1 MPGSHRG
8 APMDVP
14 RIIIAGTSSRAGKT
28 VISLGIM
35 RALRNLGY
43 EVQPFKVGPDFI
55 DPSYHHFAAG
65 RRSRNL
71 DSYMMPPEAI
81 RECLVRCS
89 RGADIAVIEGTMGLY
104 DSHDAVDAKGSTAE
118 VSRILRSPVVLV
130 ANVERISRTAAAFV
144 MGYRVFDPE
153 VEIAGVVLNR
163 VGNPRH
169 AYKAR
174 TAVERLAGLR
184 VFGTVPRREDMFI
197 RERHLGLVPAYEREA
212 LEEQLDRL
220 GEIVARH
227 LDLEGVVQ
235 AAMEAPE
242 VDAEP
247 SGLFTPREPRVRVG
261 VAMDRAFTFYYQDN
275 LDALIA
281 SGAHLVPIDMMEAS
295 SLPQVD
301 ALYIGGGFPEVMA
314 EELERNRTLRE
325 QVRTALE
332 EGMPCYAECGGLMYL
347 GRSIV
352 TREGEEYEMVGF
364 LPIRTKMH
372 RRFQALGYVRCVA
385 EMGTPICSAGDE
397 LVGHEFHYSEV
408 VPEGRLRLAYR
419 VTRGKGVDGRR
430 DGILMEN
437 TLASYLHVHVLS
449 HPAMPANFV
458 HTIEKFK

>member
-1 MPGSHRG
+1 
-8 APMDVP
+8 MDVP
-14 RIIIAGTSSRAGKT
+14 RVVIAGTSSRAGKT

-65 RRSRNL
+65 RKSRNL
-71 DSYMMPPEAI
+71 DSYMMPPGAI

-104 DSHDAVDAKGSTAE
+104 DSHDALDAKGSTAE
-118 VSRILRSPVVLV
+118 VSRIIASPVVLV
-130 ANVERISRTAAAFV
+130 ANVERISRTAAAFLL
-144 MGYRVFDPE
+144 GYRMFEPE
-153 VEIAGVVLNR
+153 LRLAGVVLNR

-174 TAVERLAGLR
+174 TAVERLAGMR
-184 VFGTVPRREDMFI
+184 VFGTVPRNEQMFI

-212 LEEQLDRL
+212 LEEQLERLAEIVSRHIDLEALVEVAEAAPEL
-220 GEIVARH
+220 GEV
-227 LDLEGVVQ
+227 
-235 AAMEAPE
+235 
-242 VDAEP
+242 EP
-247 SGLFTPREPRVRVG
+247 SGIFVPRTPRAKVA

-275 LDALIA
+275 LEALQCA
-281 SGAHLVPIDMMEAS
+281 GAQLLPVDMCRDS
-295 SLPQVD
+295 RLPAGAE

-314 EELERNRTLRE
+314 EELERNRRLRE

-347 GRSIV
+347 GRSII
-352 TREGEEYEMVGF
+352 TREGEEYEMTGY
-364 LPIRTKMH
+364 LPLSTRMH
-372 RRFQALGYVRCVA
+372 RRFQALGYVRCRA
-385 EMGTPICSAGDE
+385 EMATPICRAGDV

-408 VPEGRLRLAYR
+408 LPERRLSFAYR
-419 VTRGKGVDGRR
+419 VERGRGVDGRR
-430 DGILMEN
+430 DGIVQGN
-437 TLASYLHVHVLS
+437 TLAGYLHLHVLS
-449 HPAMPANFV
+449 HPSMPAKFV

>member
-1 MPGSHRG
+1 
-8 APMDVP
+8 MDVP
-14 RIIIAGTSSRAGKT
+14 RIVISGTSSRAGKT

-65 RRSRNL
+65 RKSRNL

-81 RECLVRCS
+81 RECVARCS

-118 VSRILRSPVVLV
+118 VSRIIASPVVLV

-144 MGYRVFDPE
+144 LGYKLFEPE
-153 VEIAGVVLNR
+153 VMLAGVVLNR

-174 TAVERLAGLR
+174 TAVERLAGMR
-184 VFGTVPRREDMFI
+184 VFGTVPRDESMFI
-197 RERHLGLVPAYEREA
+197 KERHLGLVPAYEREA
-212 LEEQLDRL
+212 LEVQLERL
-220 GEIVARH
+220 AEIVSRH
-227 LDLEGVVQ
+227 IDLEALVEV
-235 AAMEAPE
+235 AEAAPE
-242 VDAEP
+242 LGDVEP
-247 SGLFTPREPRVRVG
+247 SSLFARREPRVRIA

-275 LDALIA
+275 LEALECA
-281 SGAHLVPIDMMEAS
+281 GAQLLPVDMTRDS
-295 SLPQVD
+295 RLPAGAE

-314 EELERNRTLRE
+314 EELERNRSLRE
-325 QVRTALE
+325 EVHTALE

-352 TREGEEYEMVGF
+352 TRDGGEYEMAGY
-364 LPIRTKMH
+364 LPFRTVMH
-372 RRFQALGYVRCVA
+372 RRFQALGYVRCRARV
-385 EMGTPICSAGDE
+385 GTPISQPGDE

-408 VPEGRLRLAYR
+408 VPERRLSFAYS
-419 VTRGKGVDGRR
+419 VERGKGVDGRH
-430 DGILMEN
+430 DGILQGN

-449 HPAMPANFV
+449 HPDMPANFV